1 MFTWKHRMQNDWIKL
16 FWFTSL
22 LASVNNL
29 HFTSIQTLANDIKY
43 TEHGFKS

>member
-1 MFTWKHRMQNDWIKL
+1 MQNDCIKL

-29 HFTSIQTLANDIKY
+29 HFTSIKT
-43 TEHGFKS
+43 FS